1 MPASRNTM
9 LRIFRTA
16 FATSGLLLCLC
27 ARLPAAGALDDLLA
41 WLRLPSA
48 ELPAPPAPKLSYY
61 NTDYSYVD
69 PQGLIPPRPLAA
81 ALNYYR
87 ANLGDLGNTRYL
99 SVIDY
104 TRHANEKRFFVAD
117 MKTGQVEAFLVAHG
131 RGSDPLHT
139 GYAGLF
145 SNDQGSH
152 ATSLGLFLTGKTYT
166 GENGYSLVLYGLSDS
181 NSNAFARFIVV
192 HGAPYVSPAN
202 VPLGRSWG
210 CPAVEMG
217 VRTRLINQ
225 LKGGSLIYAW
235 HEHAPAY

>member
-1 MPASRNTM
+1 MSE
-9 LRIFRTA
+9 
-16 FATSGLLLCLC
+16 LLALPD
-27 ARLPAAGALDDLLA
+27 LPAG
-41 WLRLPSA
+41 
-48 ELPAPPAPKLSYY
+48 ELPATPLPKAAYYY
-61 NTDYSYVD
+61 NADYSYVD
-69 PQGLIPPRPLAA
+69 PQGIIPPQALAV
-81 ALNYYR
+81 ALTYYR
-87 ANLGDLGNTRYL
+87 TNLGNLGNPRYL

-131 RGSDPLHT
+131 SGSDPLHT
-139 GYAGLF
+139 GYAGFF
-145 SNDQGSH
+145 SNEEGSH

-166 GENGYSLVLYGLSDS
+166 GENGYSLVLYGLSNS

-192 HGAPYVSPAN
+192 HGAPYVSPSN

-217 VRTRLINQ
+217 VRTRLINL

-235 HEHAPAY
+235 HERAPVY